1 MQKEP
6 WKDNSAKPNGRSTG
20 TILWSVVLSI
30 IFSLFATIWTN
41 RTQFKVGEYQTSAE
55 FLRVLADKNCPNS
68 ARILALAS
76 MYEKHLVDPDILLE
90 AAYAMEDETRS
101 RLHLQL
107 FYLIGREKV
116 PLRSPIGYLN
126 LVPNEAFEPKDGRY
140 EISGWA
146 LDAKGID
153 AIQLLV
159 DGQLFPQQPTVG
171 IERADI
177 EQLFPG
183 ISTAEVRRR
192 SGFAFYLPE
201 GTFLNSTHFVIVRL
215 WNRSHRFREIFSRPV
230 QFLPERRAQ

>member
-1 MQKEP
+1 MQEERL
-6 WKDNSAKPNGRSTG
+6 KDNSAKPRGGSSL
-20 TILWSVVLSI
+20 TILVPLIVSFIV
-30 IFSLFATIWTN
+30 SLVTTTLTN

-68 ARILALAS
+68 SRILALAS
-76 MYEKHLVDPDILLE
+76 MYEKHLIDPDILLE

-116 PLRSPIGYLN
+116 SLRSPIGYLN
-126 LVPNEAFEPKDGRY
+126 LVPYETLEPKDGRY

-146 LDAKGID
+146 LDANGID

-159 DGQLFPQQPTVG
+159 DGHLVPQRPTVG
-171 IERADI
+171 IEREDI

-201 GTFLNSTHFVIVRL
+201 GTFLNSTHFVTVRL
-215 WNRSHRFREIFSRPV
+215 WNRSHRFREIFSRPL
-230 QFLPERRAQ
+230 QFLPQQRAQ